1 MLKLNSGASENHSLV
16 LPIVLNS
23 ISMQPAVP
31 RASCILLTTFFFAK
45 RSNIGISM
53 QPAVINASAIHPPF
67 CYLPFCYLLTTF
79 FFATRI
85 VTRGIATRFRG
96 ISMHSGVVSTS
107 MHSHR

>member
-31 RASCILLTTFFFAK
+31 RASCIILTTFFFAK

-53 QPAVINASAIHPPF
+53 QPAVINASAIHP
-67 CYLPFCYLLTTF
+67 PFCYLLTTF